1 MKRITTIALPVMLT
15 AGLFWSS
22 CKKTTHEIDYPFADI
37 KSFTVPD
44 GNGNKLSVAVDQ
56 QTLTL
61 YWPGNT
67 SVPDSIS
74 PVIEVSE
81 RARIS
86 PASGKKVALKDG
98 LSYTVTAQN
107 GTSLV
112 YKLKVVNNQAP
123 PQLNDESPLT
133 THQYDQINLNGKVNY
148 LIPDLEKTKAYLV
161 DGSGQEIRLMI
172 VDLGRTALNL
182 FVDTYDQTR
191 LPGPGKYKLKIVTGG
206 KSITSKTDF
215 ITIDKVDFAPPYIF
229 NASAQPIRAKR
240 GTRVTLPFRNLSGNT
255 ITLISLDGAN
265 LLDIVSVSA
274 DGQGLLVD
282 IPTEHS
288 TGEFYLP
295 LVYYDHTATGTSGAV
310 YSPRSISPIIIT
322 E

>member
-1 MKRITTIALPVMLT
+1 MKRITTIALPAMIT

-37 KSFTVPD
+37 KSFTVSD
-44 GNGNKLSVAVDQ
+44 ENGHKLSVAVDQ

-161 DGSGQEIRLMI
+161 DGNGREVRLMI

-182 FVDTYDQTR
+182 FVDTYDQTP
-191 LPGPGKYKLKIVTGG
+191 LPAPGKYKLKIVTGD
-206 KSITSKTDF
+206 KSITSKADF
-215 ITIDKVDFAPPYIF
+215 ITIDQADFAPPYIF

-282 IPTEHS
+282 IPAEHS

-295 LVYYDHTATGTSGAV
+295 LVYYDHNATGTSGAV